1 MRKLTFIEWIAVV
14 AALVVI
20 SIFVFP
26 SWFGSLF
33 FPSNASPEAQ
43 NQATSAALNAST
55 ATSTSQTTNMQN
67 ISTIPGLMA
76 YDTAVGT
83 GTPAVAGEQVT
94 VNYVGMLSDGTV
106 FDSSQSHGQPFT
118 FTLGAG
124 QVIQGWDEGVAGMK
138 VGGTRELVISPD
150 LGYGGNQV
158 GPIPPNSTLVFTI
171 QLLSV
176 APASAPS
183 AQ

>member
-1 MRKLTFIEWIAVV
+1 MRKLTFIEWIAVA
-14 AALVVI
+14 AALVVV

-26 SWFGSLF
+26 SWFGAIF

-43 NQATSAALNAST
+43 NQATAAALNAS
-55 ATSTSQTTNMQN
+55 STTTTTPTTNMQN

-76 YDTAVGT
+76 YDTTVGT
-83 GTPAVAGEQVT
+83 GTPAVSGTQVT
-94 VNYVGMLSDGTV
+94 VNYVGTLQDGTV

-124 QVIQGWDEGVAGMK
+124 QVIKGWDEGVAGMK

-150 LGYGGNQV
+150 LGYGDNQV
-158 GPIPPNSTLVFTI
+158 GPIPPGSTLIFQVE
-171 QLLSV
+171 LLSV
-176 APASAPS
+176 K
-183 AQ
+183 